1 YFVNVQPIDVCP
13 TIIPLASA
21 SSGCAPVGAA
31 GSSQFGFVDSNGID
45 ITRAILNQASID
57 VNFQPLGFIDD
68 SRFLNLN
75 LMTGTGTT
83 LESVDFR
90 NLSDQA
96 QPNAI
101 HNGVPPSPPPPP

>member
-1 YFVNVQPIDVCP
+1 MRGLCYTARIGLVTAAAILISTAAPAGTAPTPVQYFVNVQPIDVCP

-68 SRFLNLN
+68 SRF
-75 LMTGTGTT
+75 
-83 LESVDFR
+83 
-90 NLSDQA
+90 
-96 QPNAI
+96 
-101 HNGVPPSPPPPP
+101 